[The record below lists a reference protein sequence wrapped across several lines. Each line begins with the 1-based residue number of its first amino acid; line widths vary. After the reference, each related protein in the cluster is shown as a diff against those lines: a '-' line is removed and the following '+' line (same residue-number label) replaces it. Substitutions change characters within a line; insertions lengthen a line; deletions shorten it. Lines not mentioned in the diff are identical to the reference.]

1 MKKKLQTAFSPRQY
15 MISQDFEVY
24 YYSDKDVK
32 SVPGHHHNYYEFYFF
47 LNGEIRM
54 DIDGR
59 SFSPRSGDMI
69 LIPPG
74 VPHHVQILNS
84 ELFYQRFI
92 FWISREY
99 YDQLIR
105 LSPDYGY
112 LARQAEQTGKY
123 LYHFD
128 IFSFHAIQSR
138 LFQLIEE
145 RNAERFG
152 KAVKLTLSVCDLLL
166 FLNRSV
172 YEAEH
177 LPRPNEE
184 NGLYQ
189 NLLAYIQEHLE
200 EDLSL
205 DRLSGIFF
213 VSKYHISHI
222 FKQNLGISLHQYILK
237 KRLAMSRDAI
247 LGRSAISEA
256 ALLYGFKDYSSFYKA
271 FCKEYG
277 LSPKEYRQQYVGCPQ
292 ASPGK
297 N

>member
-15 MISQDFEVY
+15 MISQDFEIY
-24 YYSDKDVK
+24 YYSDKTVK
-32 SVPGHHHNYYEFYFF
+32 SVPGHRHNYYEFYFF
-47 LNGEIRM
+47 LGGEILM
-54 DIDGR
+54 EIDGR

-74 VPHHVQILNS
+74 IPHHVKILNS

-99 YDQLIR
+99 YDQLIQ

-112 LARQAEQTGKY
+112 LPRQTEQTGTY

-145 RNAERFG
+145 LNSERFG
-152 KAVKLTLSVCDLLL
+152 KAAKLTLSVCDLLF
-166 FLNRSV
+166 FLNRSI
-172 YEAEH
+172 YEAKH
-177 LPRPNEE
+177 LPRPKEE
-184 NGLYQ
+184 NSLYQ

-205 DRLSGIFF
+205 DRLSKVFF

-247 LGRSAISEA
+247 LGRSEISEA

-277 LSPKEYRQQYVGCPQ
+277 LSPKEYRRQYVGYSQ
-292 ASPGK
+292 TSSGK
-297 N
+297 Y

>member
-1 MKKKLQTAFSPRQY
+1 MKKQLQTVFSPRQY
-15 MISQDFEVY
+15 MISQDFEVF

-32 SVPGHHHNYYEFYFF
+32 SVPGHRHNYYEFYFF
-47 LNGEIRM
+47 LEGEILM
-54 DIDGR
+54 DINGR
-59 SFSPRSGDMI
+59 SFSPRPGDMI
-69 LIPPG
+69 LIPPQI
-74 VPHHVQILNS
+74 PHHVRILNS

-92 FWISREY
+92 FWISQEY
-99 YDQLIR
+99 YEQLIH

-123 LYHFD
+123 LHHFD

-145 RNAERFG
+145 RAADRFG
-152 KAVKLTLSVCDLLL
+152 KATKLTLSVCDLLF
-166 FLNRSV
+166 FLNRTV
-172 YEAEH
+172 YESEF
-177 LPRPNEE
+177 LPQSQEE
-184 NGLYQ
+184 SSLYQ
-189 NLLAYIQEHLE
+189 NLLTYIQEHLE

-205 DRLSGIFF
+205 ERLSKVFF

-222 FKQNLGISLHQYILK
+222 FKQNFGISLHQYILK

-247 LGRSAISEA
+247 LGQSEISEA

-277 LSPKEYRQQYVGCPQ
+277 VSPKEYRRQYIGYPQ
-292 ASPGK
+292 ASPEK
-297 N
+297 

>member
-1 MKKKLQTAFSPRQY
+1 MKKKLQTVFSPRQY
-15 MISQDFEVY
+15 MISQDFEIF

-32 SVPGHHHNYYEFYFF
+32 SVPGHRHDYYEFYFF
-47 LNGEIRM
+47 LGGELLM
-54 DIDGR
+54 AIDGR
-59 SFSPRSGDMI
+59 SFSPHSGDMI

-74 VPHHVQILNS
+74 IPHHVRILNS
-84 ELFYQRFI
+84 DLFYQRFI

-99 YDQLIR
+99 YQQLIQ

-123 LYHFD
+123 LYYFD
-128 IFSFHAIQSR
+128 IFSFYAIQSR

-145 RNAERFG
+145 RTSDRFG
-152 KAVKLTLSVCDLLL
+152 KATKLTLTVCELLL
-166 FLNRSV
+166 FLNRNI
-172 YEAEH
+172 YEAEF
-177 LPRPNEE
+177 LPRPKSE
-184 NGLYQ
+184 NNLYQ
-189 NLLAYIQEHLE
+189 NLLTYIQEHLE
-200 EDLSL
+200 DDLSL
-205 DRLSGIFF
+205 ERLSKVFF

-247 LGRSAISEA
+247 LGRCEISEA